1 MNFFITATDT
11 DVGKTFVTAALLSAI
26 NQNGQRAIALKP
38 VQTGCENTPNGK
50 LVAPD
55 VQQYRSV
62 VAENDIS
69 PCYAFR
75 LPASPHY
82 AAQLENQ
89 VIEIPKI
96 LSYIKQQSSDYDVT
110 LIEGAGGIFV
120 PLNQKETMLDLM
132 IQCHYPVILVC
143 PNVLGVINSVLMSIE
158 TLHNHGLSI
167 AALVLNFDDENDEIC
182 RCNRE
187 YLQQHTDIPLIT
199 LSRFASA
206 DIQQAVPYLQKQLS
220 HLFRQPENQWD
231 TDFDKQHL
239 WHPYTN
245 ALNPLPT
252 YPVVS
257 ASNYHIHTTS
267 GRLIDGMSSW
277 WCAAQGYN
285 NQALNQA
292 AIKQLHQFSHIMF
305 AGLTHQPAIELGKK
319 LLQLLP
325 DFSRVFY
332 SDSGSV
338 AVEVALKLALQYQQK
353 ISAKKT
359 KMLTVLGGYHGD
371 TLGAMSV
378 CDPVDGM
385 HFLFNG
391 VLAQHIFAPRPTCR
405 FDQEFDETCLA
416 EIEQLFAQHQEE
428 IAAVIIEPIVQ
439 GAGGMW
445 FYHPKYLQHLRKLC
459 NQYNALL
466 IFDEIATG
474 FGRTGKLF
482 AYQHA
487 DVVPDIICVGKALTA
502 GYMTLAATICQ
513 EHIAEVISQDNGVFM
528 HGPTF
533 MANPLACAVAA
544 KNIEL
549 LQQGNWQQQV
559 QRIENIMQA
568 HLAPCKRLPET
579 QDVRVLGAIGV
590 VELKESVDIQTIQA
604 FFVEKGVWIRPF
616 GRLIYLMPPFI
627 IADEDLIYL
636 CQTIFQAISYQKYRR
651 KSC

>member
-1 MNFFITATDT
+1 MNFFITATNT
-11 DVGKTFVTAALLSAI
+11 DVGKTFVTSALLSAI
-26 NQNGQRAIALKP
+26 NQNGQRAVALKP
-38 VQTGCENTPNGK
+38 IQTGCENTPNGR
-50 LVAPD
+50 LLAPD
-55 VQQYRSV
+55 VWQYCAV
-62 VAENDIS
+62 MAENDIP
-69 PCYAFR
+69 PCYAFS
-75 LPASPHY
+75 LTASPHY

-96 LSYIKQQSSDYDVT
+96 LSYIEEHSVNYDVT

-120 PLNQKETMLDLM
+120 PLNQKETLLDLM
-132 IQCHYPVILVC
+132 IQCPYPVILVC
-143 PNVLGVINSVLMSIE
+143 PNELGVINSILMSIE
-158 TLHNHGLSI
+158 SLHNYGLSI

-199 LSRFASA
+199 LPRFASV
-206 DIQQAVPYLQKQLS
+206 DIKQAVPYFKKHLPI
-220 HLFRQPENQWD
+220 LFRQPEKIWD
-231 TDFDKQHL
+231 SDFDRQHL

-252 YPVVS
+252 YPVLT
-257 ASNYHIHTTS
+257 ASKCHIHTTS

-285 NQALNQA
+285 NQELNQA
-292 AIKQLHQFSHIMF
+292 AIKQLHQFSHVMF

-319 LLQLLP
+319 LLELLP

-338 AVEVALKLALQYQQK
+338 AVEVALKLALQYQQN
-353 ISAKKT
+353 IAVKKT
-359 KMLTVLGGYHGD
+359 KILTVLGGYHGD

-378 CDPVDGM
+378 CDPIDGM

-405 FDQEFDETCLA
+405 FDQEFDETCLT
-416 EIEQLFAQHQEE
+416 EIEQLFRQHQEE

-459 NQYNALL
+459 NQYKALL

-487 DVVPDIICVGKALTA
+487 EVVPDIICVGKALTA

-513 EHIAEVISQDNGVFM
+513 EHIAQVISQNNGVFM

-549 LQQGNWQQQV
+549 LQQNNWQKQV
-559 QRIENIMQA
+559 QRIENIMRE
-568 HLAPCKRLPET
+568 HLAPCARLPET

-590 VELKESVDIQTIQA
+590 VELKESIDIKTIQT

-627 IADEDLIYL
+627 IDDEDLIYL
-636 CQTIFQAISYQKYRR
+636 CQTIFHAIYYKKYRR
-651 KSC
+651 QSC